1 MNGDNTMDQNQNSSG
16 SLVGSIIVVIIL
28 IIGAIYL
35 FSSKTNAPVM
45 PAGETGVS
53 GEQVVTETAG
63 TVTTEVITEETIS
76 TQAEMSAQESA
87 NLESSINSLN
97 QEAGL

>member
-1 MNGDNTMDQNQNSSG
+1 MDQNNNSSG

-45 PAGETGVS
+45 PASETGLS
-53 GEQVVTETAG
+53 SEQNMPGTTE
-63 TVTTEVITEETIS
+63 TVTTEIVTEETLS
-76 TQAEMSAQESA
+76 ADADMSAQEA
-87 NLESSINSLN
+87 AELETSINTLN